1 MPRVVRIMNAIR
13 KRNGFTFY
21 FGVGNLTQ
29 KMMNTI
35 ETGFFL
41 IDRLDYPPREPERN
55 IEAGSVNGQAMA
67 KLRTV
72 PHCKPDLLATMVP
85 ATPDDRT

>member
-41 IDRLDYPPREPERN
+41 IDRLDYPPREN
-55 IEAGSVNGQAMA
+55 LNKSAV
-67 KLRTV
+67 L
-72 PHCKPDLLATMVP
+72 
-85 ATPDDRT
+85 